1 MRLAGEVVIVT
12 GAAQGIGA
20 VIADVLE
27 EEGARV
33 ARTDVTGADVRLD
46 VRDAASIEAAVAEV
60 AQRLGQPSVL
70 VNNAGVNRI
79 APAEELELGA
89 WQDVLDVN
97 LSGAFRCSQIAG
109 RAMLASGRGSI
120 VNVASVLAFT
130 GAPGR
135 VAYCAAKSGLLGLT
149 RVLALEWAP
158 RGVRVNAVC
167 PGYTRTAMVEQA
179 VRAGLLSEGEILSRT
194 PTGRLVEP
202 AEIGRAVAY
211 LASTDASSV
220 TGQTLVVDGG
230 LLSFG
235 GLPTALDANTV

>member
-1 MRLAGEVVIVT
+1 MRLAGEVAIVT

-27 EEGARV
+27 EDGARV
-33 ARTDVTGADVRLD
+33 ARTDVTGADVHLD
-46 VRDAASIEAAVAEV
+46 VRDLASIEAAVAEV
-60 AQRLGQPSVL
+60 AQTLGQPSVL

-89 WQDVLDVN
+89 WQDVVDVN
-97 LSGAFRCSQIAG
+97 LSGVFRCSQIVG
-109 RAMLASGRGSI
+109 RRMLDSGRGSI

-135 VAYCAAKSGLLGLT
+135 VAYCTAKSGLLGLT
-149 RVLALEWAP
+149 RVLALEWAS

-179 VRAGLLSEGEILSRT
+179 TRAGLLSEAEILSRT

-202 AEIGRAVAY
+202 AEIGRAVVY